1 MYALNKNTTAK
12 ESAYMATFVA
22 LMMGL
27 QLVFSTVAGVELV
40 TALFM
45 AYAFVMGAFRGMV
58 VATCFSFLRQL
69 IFGFFSNVLV
79 LYLIY
84 YNLFALGFGVLGKA
98 IASWQLQ
105 WKTIIVVGVACVYTV
120 LFTLLDD
127 IISPLWFGYTAEMAK
142 AYFFTSLAVMVPQM
156 ICVGI
161 STAILFVPLEKT
173 FAYLKIKLK
182 S

>member
-1 MYALNKNTTAK
+1 
-12 ESAYMATFVA
+12 MATFVA
-22 LMMGL
+22 LMIAL
-27 QLVFSTVAGVELV
+27 QLAFSAVAGIELV

-69 IFGFFSNVLV
+69 VFGFFPNVFV
-79 LYLIY
+79 LYLLY
-84 YNLFALGFGVLGKA
+84 YNLFAVGVGLLGKA
-98 IASWQLQ
+98 VVGWRLQ
-105 WKTIIVVGVACVYTV
+105 WKTLVVVVVACVLTAI
-120 LFTLLDD
+120 FTLLDD
-127 IISPLWFGYTAEMAK
+127 VISPLWFGYTAEMAK
-142 AYFFTSLAVMVPQM
+142 AYFLTSLAVMVPQM